1 MEQYG
6 NEHYN
11 VERVLR
17 ENINGHE
24 YMRRTAREMSTWD
37 EVVEEIY
44 RTVDH
49 VEPWMSG
56 NVRGPSTAFCLLYRL
71 FEIKLTE
78 DQVVE
83 TITCKD
89 SPYIRAVRTCKP
101 HVCRAPMT
109 RQYSSKKLRMVMQV
123 GFLYLRY
130 VGDPKDL
137 ESWFEP
143 YFEDS
148 QVREPEQSVVRY
160 GQALPPTRACAVQYC
175 ALTITWVVW
184 KAHHPL
190 CSVHSAALAPEA
202 SHLHGLVTH
211 N

>member
-78 DQVVE
+78 DQVVD

-89 SPYIRAVRTCKP
+89 SPYIRAVRSTMFCACKP
-101 HVCRAPMT
+101 
-109 RQYSSKKLRMVMQV
+109 SK
-123 GFLYLRY
+123 
-130 VGDPKDL
+130 
-137 ESWFEP
+137 
-143 YFEDS
+143 YF
-148 QVREPEQSVVRY
+148 RNFYR
-160 GQALPPTRACAVQYC
+160 C
-175 ALTITWVVW
+175 
-184 KAHHPL
+184 
-190 CSVHSAALAPEA
+190 
-202 SHLHGLVTH
+202 
-211 N
+211 

>member
-24 YMRRTAREMSTWD
+24 YMRRTAREMNTWD

-71 FEIKLTE
+71 FELKLTE

-89 SPYIRAVRTCKP
+89 SPYIRAVRNRKRNICQWKSCLIFLCP
-101 HVCRAPMT
+101 FQDQVYNAGWFSLPEVRRGPK
-109 RQYSSKKLRMVMQV
+109 RLGSMV
-123 GFLYLRY
+123 
-130 VGDPKDL
+130 
-137 ESWFEP
+137 
-143 YFEDS
+143 
-148 QVREPEQSVVRY
+148 
-160 GQALPPTRACAVQYC
+160 
-175 ALTITWVVW
+175 
-184 KAHHPL
+184 
-190 CSVHSAALAPEA
+190 
-202 SHLHGLVTH
+202 
-211 N
+211 

>member
-89 SPYIRAVRTCKP
+89 SPYIRAVR
-101 HVCRAPMT
+101 APLSPT
-109 RQYSSKKLRMVMQV
+109 
-123 GFLYLRY
+123 GFP
-130 VGDPKDL
+130 V
-137 ESWFEP
+137 
-143 YFEDS
+143 
-148 QVREPEQSVVRY
+148 
-160 GQALPPTRACAVQYC
+160 
-175 ALTITWVVW
+175 
-184 KAHHPL
+184 
-190 CSVHSAALAPEA
+190 
-202 SHLHGLVTH
+202 LHNKHRV
-211 N
+211 